1 MHVVFAF
8 LINGCIESKQE
19 VVPSP
24 RTRKPTYNVQDG
36 SDTETDHKQRT
47 DSQQVG
53 KWYWPD
59 NS

>member
-53 KWYWPD
+53 KWY
-59 NS
+59 